1 MEVLISACLLG
12 LKCRYDG
19 HSAPAPAVEELLR
32 RPGLHFVPVCPEQL
46 GGLPTPRESAERVGE
61 RILTRSGADVTAP
74 YRRGAEGAASLAARL
89 GCTCAL
95 LKARSPSCG
104 SGRIYD
110 GTFTGALVPG
120 DGVAAAA
127 LKGAGLAVFDEEHLP
142 ELLAYLEKGEG
153 T

>member
-1 MEVLISACLLG
+1 MSWRERSPWRCEDMEVLISACLLG

-19 HSAPAPAVEELLR
+19 HSAPAPAVEALLR
-32 RPGLHFVPVCPEQL
+32 RPGLHFVPVCP
-46 GGLPTPRESAERVGE
+46 GERV
-61 RILTRSGADVTAP
+61 LTRSGADVTAP
-74 YRRGAEGAASLAARL
+74 YRRGAEGAAALAARL

-142 ELLAYLEKGEG
+142 ELLA
-153 T
+153 

>member
-1 MEVLISACLLG
+1 MISACLLG

-61 RILTRSGADVTAP
+61 RVLTRSGADVTAP

-89 GCTCAL
+89 GCACAL
-95 LKARSPSCG
+95 LKARSPSC
-104 SGRIYD
+104 
-110 GTFTGALVPG
+110 
-120 DGVAAAA
+120 
-127 LKGAGLAVFDEEHLP
+127 
-142 ELLAYLEKGEG
+142 LLY
-153 T
+153 TSPSPRD